1 MTLSRT
7 ALKVATTVV
16 GVSFALTMF
25 GAARAASVVEYI
37 DFIEQNEQQIVVQG
51 DLALQDISASVLSV
65 DMLLT
70 AQRVILLDALSQPTL
85 DGLWL
90 AHEALTDESSIDYVS
105 RR

>member
-16 GVSFALTMF
+16 GVSFALTLF
-25 GAARAASVVEYI
+25 GAARAATVVEYI

-51 DLALQDISASVLSV
+51 DLALQDISASVLSM
-65 DMLLT
+65 DTLLT
-70 AQRVILLDALSQPTL
+70 AQRVIILDALSRPTL

-90 AHEALTDESSIDYVS
+90 AHEELTDESSIDYI
-105 RR
+105 RRR